1 MGRRISSP
9 GDAYYQGKGQR
20 PSNIEKGLYEGGT
33 EEQIRKLMAPRGGL
47 EAKKVNKFNGHPKE
61 INELNDIA

>member
-1 MGRRISSP
+1 MTMGRRISSP

-33 EEQIRKLMAPRGGL
+33 EEQIRKLMAPQ
-47 EAKKVNKFNGHPKE
+47 AKNKTNSVN
-61 INELNDIA
+61 A